1 MVAIDTVSQS
11 ELNAPNVS
19 PPALRVSHVSV
30 RLGDRL
36 ALRDVDFEIAAGS
49 LVGLIGPTGS
59 GKSTLIRASLGV
71 LPVANGSIEIEG
83 RPISASRDRFGFL
96 PQRQHLD
103 LDMPL
108 RTRDVVMMGRLRHSG
123 WFKPPSKADRE
134 IVDWALEQVK
144 LSDRRNSSIGEMS
157 FGQQQRVFFA
167 RALAQEGALLFLDE
181 PMNGVDPTTQE
192 LFLDLLGRLH
202 ERGTTI
208 IMATHDLN
216 QAACVCDYLCVLN
229 QSLVAYG
236 AVGATLTDEVLQK
249 AYGGHIHFLQPSTP
263 DTLGHVQVLEDL
275 HHHDAHDA
283 HSDHLHN
290 ARLA

>member
-1 MVAIDTVSQS
+1 M
-11 ELNAPNVS
+11 
-19 PPALRVSHVSV
+19 PALRVSHVSV

-49 LVGLIGPTGS
+49 LVGLIGPNGS
-59 GKSTLIRASLGV
+59 GKSTLIRAALGV
-71 LPVANGSIEIEG
+71 IPIASGRIEIEG
-83 RPISASRDRFGFL
+83 RPISASRDRFAFL

-108 RTRDVVMMGRLRHSG
+108 RARDVVMMGRLRHSG
-123 WFKPPSKADRE
+123 WLKPPSKGDRDV
-134 IVDWALEQVK
+134 VDWALEQVG

-208 IMATHDLN
+208 VMATHDLN

-229 QSLVAYG
+229 QRLVAYG
-236 AVGATLTDEVLQK
+236 PVGATLTDEVLHA
-249 AYGGHIHFLQPSTP
+249 AYGGHIHFLQPSP
-263 DTLGHVQVLEDL
+263 EAAAGHVQVLEDL
-275 HHHDAHDA
+275 HHHDDDAHA
-283 HSDHLHN
+283 PHSDHLHS
-290 ARLA
+290 ARLV